1 MNITVER
8 DVFNKDWT
16 QGRLYV
22 NDAFLCYTLEDTDR
36 FLEAGSK
43 EDKVKGSTAIP
54 RGVYKLTL
62 SMSNRFKKTLPEVL
76 NVPYFTGIRIHAGN
90 TKDDTD
96 GCILVGLHRTE
107 DGVVTQSQMAL
118 GILMKLLDKAASET
132 TIKVK

>member
-16 QGRLYV
+16 QGKLYV

-36 FLEAGSK
+36 FLEVGSK
-43 EDKVKGSTAIP
+43 EDKIKGSTAIP

-76 NVPYFTGIRIHAGN
+76 NVPYFTGIRVHAGN

-118 GILMKLLDKAASET
+118 GILMKLLDKAASEI
-132 TIKVK
+132 TIEVK